1 MGQMVDPRA
10 DLLGQRAAFQTEL
23 PHLAGGGADQTE
35 LQLKGKQLL
44 KTTALSTLHRLLG
57 FLHLLI
63 ATYLV
68 D

>member
-1 MGQMVDPRA
+1 
-10 DLLGQRAAFQTEL
+10 
-23 PHLAGGGADQTE
+23 
-35 LQLKGKQLL
+35 L

-68 D
+68 DWRNQVLLRSQSPGEMTSEIPLVHQYQDWTTKKYLQNF